1 MVEGDQE
8 TRQTPKSIVHLVAS
22 SSCLSP
28 TMQEQELD
36 MSDDRLDNFITGTDY
51 QPLDVIGEGAY
62 GIVWCVLTF
71 LYHSFIR

>member
-1 MVEGDQE
+1 
-8 TRQTPKSIVHLVAS
+8 
-22 SSCLSP
+22 
-28 TMQEQELD
+28 MQEQELD

-71 LYHSFIR
+71 FASFIHPLIVHLQLSGPYSIGQKGSHKAYIAL